1 MRYNRTIIVL
11 LFFILSNVPAVL
23 AHTPLQP
30 DGENDS
36 LETALNIPTPTKS
49 WTLYRE
55 LHEPGEA
62 EYFKLHLHKDERFVV
77 SVYIPRN
84 SELDF
89 VPSLVVMGPSIEKQ
103 SPVPIIIE
111 LHKGVEA
118 TLIEG
123 NRPEAPEYEPFT
135 PASYY
140 FTAEYRADV
149 TAEGDYYF
157 AVYAE
162 EGEGRYGIAVGYVE
176 TFTLSEWLM
185 IPIDVIGIHQWEG
198 QSLALILA
206 PMALTL
212 LLGLFILF
220 KKYQPT
226 SSVAV
231 FIGVLSGLLY
241 IGSGFMMITQIIIA
255 LIGATSTSSFIL
267 TLVISILPIVVGLAI
282 LRKIVLYDLSW
293 TIGDRVTFAAFGIL
307 GYTLWAGLLVGPS
320 LAIILSVLPATHA
333 RNSENAS

>member
-1 MRYNRTIIVL
+1 
-11 LFFILSNVPAVL
+11 
-23 AHTPLQP
+23 
-30 DGENDS
+30 
-36 LETALNIPTPTKS
+36 
-49 WTLYRE
+49 
-55 LHEPGEA
+55 
-62 EYFKLHLHKDERFVV
+62 
-77 SVYIPRN
+77 
-84 SELDF
+84 
-89 VPSLVVMGPSIEKQ
+89 
-103 SPVPIIIE
+103 
-111 LHKGVEA
+111 
-118 TLIEG
+118 
-123 NRPEAPEYEPFT
+123 
-135 PASYY
+135 
-140 FTAEYRADV
+140 
-149 TAEGDYYF
+149 
-157 AVYAE
+157 
-162 EGEGRYGIAVGYVE
+162 
-176 TFTLSEWLM
+176 M

-307 GYTLWAGLLVGPS
+307 GYALWAGLLVGPT